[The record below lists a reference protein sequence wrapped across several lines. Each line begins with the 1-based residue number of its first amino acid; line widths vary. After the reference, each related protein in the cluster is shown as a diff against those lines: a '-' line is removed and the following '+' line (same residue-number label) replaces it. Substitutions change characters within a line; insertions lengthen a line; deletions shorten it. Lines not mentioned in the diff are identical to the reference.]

1 MSEFLNA
8 TFAKLM
14 DDEVFKKNLEERLN
28 EITKDGKINSD
39 DIPDIMLII
48 LDCTDNLD
56 KFELTYDELVQLLDI
71 FINYILTKYNLIEEK
86 DEEEFKRIIKT
97 VVKLTLTRPKVKT
110 FFTKIWKRF
119 VSSITNCCK

>member
-1 MSEFLNA
+1 MSEILNA

-71 FINYILTKYNLIEEK
+71 FINYILTKYNLIQEK

-110 FFTKIWKRF
+110 FFTKLWKRI